1 MFVAVGTDPFAQL
14 SIAIHQ
20 QRIVEHRSVGLW
32 SGRIGM
38 ADVVA
43 GRLGR
48 EPGSVPVQIE
58 AIVVG
63 MVVREIEAANRRI
76 VVDDPVQR

>member
-1 MFVAVGTDPFAQL
+1 
-14 SIAIHQ
+14 
-20 QRIVEHRSVGLW
+20 
-32 SGRIGM
+32 M